1 MLTKVIRNHLAI
13 YEGQV
18 IVLYT
23 LDLHSAV
30 CHLYFNKKLKKKRRE
45 TKAVSSRSL
54 HSTVDTNNKSVYL

>member
-30 CHLYFNKKLKKKRRE
+30 CHLYFNKKLKKKEERQ
-45 TKAVSSRSL
+45 KLCLQGVCIL
-54 HSTVDTNNKSVYL
+54 L